1 MSTIIEKI
9 VRSVLN
15 KEYNQING
23 LYESITPEELKR
35 LRRIQEVRNTIDFQT
50 EVQDPCNFDDGEEYA
65 DFCIGEGLSFF
76 YGDDGYEEEDDIFAD
91 EDENEDNGREE
102 ITQLMNGEYYVELV
116 SLWDDYNGDCDDED
130 DDFEY

>member
-15 KEYNQING
+15 REYKQING
-23 LYESITPEELKR
+23 LYESITLEELKR

-65 DFCIGEGLSFF
+65 DFCIGEGLNFF
-76 YGDDGYEEEDDIFAD
+76 YGDEGYEREDEIFQDEEEDHLRD
-91 EDENEDNGREE
+91 E
-102 ITQLMNGEYYVELV
+102 ITEMMYKEYFDYL
-116 SLWDDYNGDCDDED
+116 SNLWNENKDDYDC
-130 DDFEY
+130 

>member
-15 KEYNQING
+15 REYSQING

-35 LRRIQEVRNTIDFQT
+35 LRRIQEVRNTIEFQT

-76 YGDDGYEEEDDIFAD
+76 YGDEGYEREDEIFKDEEEDYLRD
-91 EDENEDNGREE
+91 EITDMMYEEYFDYLSNLWNEDKDN
-102 ITQLMNGEYYVELV
+102 Y
-116 SLWDDYNGDCDDED
+116 DC
-130 DDFEY
+130 

>member
-15 KEYNQING
+15 REYKQING
-23 LYESITPEELKR
+23 LYESITLEELKR

-76 YGDDGYEEEDDIFAD
+76 YGDEGYEREDEIFQDEEEDHLRD
-91 EDENEDNGREE
+91 EISEMMYKEYFDYLSNLWNENK
-102 ITQLMNGEYYVELV
+102 
-116 SLWDDYNGDCDDED
+116 DDYDC
-130 DDFEY
+130 

>member
-15 KEYNQING
+15 REYKQING

-76 YGDDGYEEEDDIFAD
+76 YGDEGYEREDEIFQDEEEDHLRD
-91 EDENEDNGREE
+91 EITEMMYKEYFDYLSNLWDENKD
-102 ITQLMNGEYYVELV
+102 EY
-116 SLWDDYNGDCDDED
+116 DC
-130 DDFEY
+130 

>member
-1 MSTIIEKI
+1 MNTIIEKI

-15 KEYNQING
+15 REYKQING
-23 LYESITPEELKR
+23 LYESITLEELKR

-76 YGDDGYEEEDDIFAD
+76 YGDEGYEREDEIFQDEEEDHLRD
-91 EDENEDNGREE
+91 E
-102 ITQLMNGEYYVELV
+102 ITEMMYKEYFDYL
-116 SLWDDYNGDCDDED
+116 SNLWNENKDEYDC
-130 DDFEY
+130 

>member
-1 MSTIIEKI
+1 MNTIIEKI

-15 KEYNQING
+15 REYKQING
-23 LYESITPEELKR
+23 LYESITLEELKR

-76 YGDDGYEEEDDIFAD
+76 YGDEGYEREDEIFQDEEEDHLRD
-91 EDENEDNGREE
+91 EISEMMYKEYFDYLSNLWDENKD
-102 ITQLMNGEYYVELV
+102 EY
-116 SLWDDYNGDCDDED
+116 DC
-130 DDFEY
+130 

>member
-1 MSTIIEKI
+1 MNTIIEKI

-15 KEYNQING
+15 REYKQING

-76 YGDDGYEEEDDIFAD
+76 YGDEGYEREDEIFQDEEEDHLRD
-91 EDENEDNGREE
+91 EITEMMYKEYFDYLSNLWDENKD
-102 ITQLMNGEYYVELV
+102 EY
-116 SLWDDYNGDCDDED
+116 DC
-130 DDFEY
+130 

>member
-15 KEYNQING
+15 REYSQING

-35 LRRIQEVRNTIDFQT
+35 LRRIQEVRNTIEFQT

-76 YGDDGYEEEDDIFAD
+76 YGDEGYEREDEIFQDEEEDHLRD
-91 EDENEDNGREE
+91 EITDMMYEEYFDYLSNLWNEDKDN
-102 ITQLMNGEYYVELV
+102 Y
-116 SLWDDYNGDCDDED
+116 DC
-130 DDFEY
+130 

>member
-15 KEYNQING
+15 REYKQING

-76 YGDDGYEEEDDIFAD
+76 YGDEGYEREDEIFQDEEEDYLRD
-91 EDENEDNGREE
+91 EITEMIYKEYFNYLSNLWDENKD
-102 ITQLMNGEYYVELV
+102 EY
-116 SLWDDYNGDCDDED
+116 DC
-130 DDFEY
+130 

>member
-76 YGDDGYEEEDDIFAD
+76 YGDEGYEREDEIFKDEEEDYLRD
-91 EDENEDNGREE
+91 EITDMMYEEYFDYLSNLWNEDKDN
-102 ITQLMNGEYYVELV
+102 Y
-116 SLWDDYNGDCDDED
+116 DC
-130 DDFEY
+130 

>member
-15 KEYNQING
+15 IEYNQING

-76 YGDDGYEEEDDIFAD
+76 YGDEGYER
-91 EDENEDNGREE
+91 EDEIFQDEEEGHLRDE
-102 ITQLMNGEYYVELV
+102 ITKMMYKEYFDYL
-116 SLWDDYNGDCDDED
+116 SNLWDENKDEYDC
-130 DDFEY
+130 

>member
-76 YGDDGYEEEDDIFAD
+76 YGDEGYEREDEIFQDEEEDHLRD
-91 EDENEDNGREE
+91 EITNMMYEEYFDYLSNLWNEDKDN
-102 ITQLMNGEYYVELV
+102 Y
-116 SLWDDYNGDCDDED
+116 DC
-130 DDFEY
+130 

>member
-15 KEYNQING
+15 REYKQING
-23 LYESITPEELKR
+23 LYESITLEELKR

-76 YGDDGYEEEDDIFAD
+76 YGDEGYEREDEIFQDEEEDHLRD
-91 EDENEDNGREE
+91 E
-102 ITQLMNGEYYVELV
+102 ITEMMYKEYFDYL
-116 SLWDDYNGDCDDED
+116 SNLWNENKDDYDC
-130 DDFEY
+130 

>member
-1 MSTIIEKI
+1 MNTIIEKI

-15 KEYNQING
+15 REYKQING
-23 LYESITPEELKR
+23 LYESITLEELKR

-76 YGDDGYEEEDDIFAD
+76 YGDEGYEREDEIFQDEEEDHLRD
-91 EDENEDNGREE
+91 EISEMMYKEYFDYLSNLWNENK
-102 ITQLMNGEYYVELV
+102 
-116 SLWDDYNGDCDDED
+116 DDYDC
-130 DDFEY
+130 

>member
-76 YGDDGYEEEDDIFAD
+76 YGDEGYEREDEIFKDEEEDYLRDVITDMMYEEYFD
-91 EDENEDNGREE
+91 YLSNLWNEDKDN
-102 ITQLMNGEYYVELV
+102 Y
-116 SLWDDYNGDCDDED
+116 DC
-130 DDFEY
+130 

>member
-15 KEYNQING
+15 REYKQING
-23 LYESITPEELKR
+23 LYESITLEELKR

-76 YGDDGYEEEDDIFAD
+76 YGDEGYEREDEIFQDEEEDHLRD
-91 EDENEDNGREE
+91 EISEMMYKEYFDYLSNLWDENKD
-102 ITQLMNGEYYVELV
+102 EY
-116 SLWDDYNGDCDDED
+116 DC
-130 DDFEY
+130 

>member
-35 LRRIQEVRNTIDFQT
+35 LRRIQEVRNTIEFQT
-50 EVQDPCNFDDGEEYA
+50 EVQDPCNFEDGEEYA
-65 DFCIGEGLSFF
+65 DFCIGEGVSFF
-76 YGDDGYEEEDDIFAD
+76 YGDEGYER
-91 EDENEDNGREE
+91 EDEIFQDEKEDHLRDEITDMMYEEYFDYLSNLWNEDKDN
-102 ITQLMNGEYYVELV
+102 Y
-116 SLWDDYNGDCDDED
+116 DC
-130 DDFEY
+130 

>member
-15 KEYNQING
+15 REYKQING
-23 LYESITPEELKR
+23 LYESITLEELKR

-76 YGDDGYEEEDDIFAD
+76 YGDEGYEREDEIFQDEEEDHLRD
-91 EDENEDNGREE
+91 E
-102 ITQLMNGEYYVELV
+102 ITEMMYKEYFDYL
-116 SLWDDYNGDCDDED
+116 SNLWNKNKDDYDC
-130 DDFEY
+130 

>member
-15 KEYNQING
+15 REYKQING
-23 LYESITPEELKR
+23 LYESITLEELKR

-76 YGDDGYEEEDDIFAD
+76 YGDEGYEREDEIFQDEEEDHLRD
-91 EDENEDNGREE
+91 E
-102 ITQLMNGEYYVELV
+102 ITEMMYKEYFDYL
-116 SLWDDYNGDCDDED
+116 SNLWNENKDEYDC
-130 DDFEY
+130 

>member
-1 MSTIIEKI
+1 MNTIIEKI

-15 KEYNQING
+15 REYKQING
-23 LYESITPEELKR
+23 LYESITLEELKR

-76 YGDDGYEEEDDIFAD
+76 YGDEGYEREDEIFQDEEEDHLRD
-91 EDENEDNGREE
+91 E
-102 ITQLMNGEYYVELV
+102 ITEMMYKEYFDYL
-116 SLWDDYNGDCDDED
+116 SNLWNKNKDDYDC
-130 DDFEY
+130 

>member
-15 KEYNQING
+15 REYKQING

-76 YGDDGYEEEDDIFAD
+76 YGDEGYEREDEIFQDEEEDHLRD
-91 EDENEDNGREE
+91 E
-102 ITQLMNGEYYVELV
+102 ITEMMYKEYFDYL
-116 SLWDDYNGDCDDED
+116 SNLWNENKDDYDC
-130 DDFEY
+130 